1 MLGKSEI
8 DKKINNEPTRGEAKI
23 NQEKLILYY
32 QHKFRNPSLKEQ
44 TDIKSEA
51 VEQWGNK
58 FHGFKKKGGGRNKAR
73 KQQTAA
79 DDFFRVV
86 GFPKVEMVQNCT

>member
-8 DKKINNEPTRGEAKI
+8 DKKVNYEPKRGEAKT

-44 TDIKSEA
+44 TDIKSKA
-51 VEQWGNK
+51 GEQ
-58 FHGFKKKGGGRNKAR
+58 
-73 KQQTAA
+73 
-79 DDFFRVV
+79 
-86 GFPKVEMVQNCT
+86 

>member
-8 DKKINNEPTRGEAKI
+8 DKKVNYEPKRGEAKT

-51 VEQWGNK
+51 VEQ
-58 FHGFKKKGGGRNKAR
+58 
-73 KQQTAA
+73 
-79 DDFFRVV
+79 
-86 GFPKVEMVQNCT
+86 